1 MPAQTRYVHSILKSK
16 TVTLI
21 PGDGVFPELFMAVKL
36 LFQETRIPVAFEEIR
51 LR

>member
-1 MPAQTRYVHSILKSK
+1 MTK

-21 PGDGVFPELFMAVKL
+21 PGDGVFPELFTSVKHI
-36 LFQETRIPVAFEEIR
+36 FREAGIPVNFEEIP